1 MFLILVVACCRHDGY
16 SRMYRTVTM
25 QVAVSAMGCS
35 ASGLYPEPPSVVPTR
50 CDGSGVLF
58 HSGGTV
64 DTVWG
69 WLPHQCG
76 HHRGFCGW
84 CAEGGRCLPGTGR
97 GRGLRG
103 GCWEV
108 HSDKI
113 VVRLEWN
120 AAGSGCALMMLYCWC
135 CGLVLGPRILYYSVI
150 NFVSSGER
158 LRRINART
166 SGFVLGT

>member
-16 SRMYRTVTM
+16 SRMYRTVTV
-25 QVAVSAMGCS
+25 QVAVFFRWAAALPVGSTQN
-35 ASGLYPEPPSVVPTR
+35 PFPSVVPSR

-58 HSGGTV
+58 HSGGAV

-120 AAGSGCALMMLYCWC
+120 AAGSGWIVYFDALLLMLWACTGAKNTLLFSHQFRFKWW
-135 CGLVLGPRILYYSVI
+135 
-150 NFVSSGER
+150 
-158 LRRINART
+158 T
-166 SGFVLGT
+166 S